1 MARRKKNQDGG
12 GGDPSW
18 LVTFSDL
25 VTLLLTFFVLILSM
39 SSMDKSILT
48 RVNLFSN
55 DIGFVTQRSAGRVPE
70 RIELLLKLL
79 EEPQEVVN
87 KPDRFKEL
95 LFHDQILPPE
105 IDRSTLYENI
115 IVMQEPEGLA
125 LILKDKLLFEEGRS
139 DLTPTARQVLMA
151 IYEVLAYSEA
161 DVNISGF
168 SDDRE
173 SSGAQYRLS
182 GNRALAVLDFF
193 VQNEL
198 RQSRFSVSAYGPN
211 LPLASNATP
220 EGRDDNR
227 RVSILI
233 KTTPLFAGYQTR

>member
-1 MARRKKNQDGG
+1 MAKRGKSKDSG

-48 RVNLFSN
+48 RINLFSN
-55 DIGFVTQRSAGRVPE
+55 DIGFVTYRAAGRVPE
-70 RIELLLKLL
+70 RIQLLLELL
-79 EEPQEVVN
+79 EHPMDVVN
-87 KPDRFKEL
+87 KPERFKDL
-95 LFHDQILPPE
+95 LFHDQTLPSE
-105 IDRSTLYENI
+105 IDRSTLYENMLI
-115 IVMQEPEGLA
+115 MNEPEGLA
-125 LILKDKLLFEEGRS
+125 LILKDKLLFEEGKS
-139 DLTPTARQVLMA
+139 ELTPLARKVLMA
-151 IYEVLAYSEA
+151 IHELLAYSEA
-161 DVNISGF
+161 DVNVSGY

-173 SSGAQYRLS
+173 SSHDQYRLS

-211 LPLASNATP
+211 FPLSSNTTQ

-227 RVSILI
+227 RVAIYI
-233 KTTPLFAGYQTR
+233 KTTPMFAGYQTR